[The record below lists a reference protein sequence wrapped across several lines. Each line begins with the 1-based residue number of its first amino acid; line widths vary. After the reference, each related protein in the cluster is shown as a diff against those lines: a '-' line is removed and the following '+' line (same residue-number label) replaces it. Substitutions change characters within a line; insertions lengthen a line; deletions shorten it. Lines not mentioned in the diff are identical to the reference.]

1 MIVVVTKLASS
12 LGGRVGT
19 SALHGHFG
27 SRLAPLLD
35 FPSLE
40 FHSPPTSSGAQTCS
54 ELTTFG
60 RLTSGPPR

>member
-35 FPSLE
+35 FDN
-40 FHSPPTSSGAQTCS
+40 AQSAGGVQSHGCAA
-54 ELTTFG
+54 
-60 RLTSGPPR
+60 